1 MSRRRP
7 PDLGAAAS
15 VKLIEGAGLDD
26 AAFREAY
33 KWDSSYILFEVFGDD
48 NEVLGLAVGK
58 VDNVW
63 PFDVNGGFVEISYLG
78 TDSEYY
84 RWFIENRGKKG
95 GLPEDY
101 LHHLCR
107 KGLTSCMRSQGRRC
121 IHVQRWAEISRQ
133 KASEILREWGYRGLA
148 RDGEEPG
155 VKPVDRNAS
164 VGTAPKRRAKRKPPP
179 QDLEGDSDHGDV
191 HTVDDDDDDDP
202 PPRRGRKP
210 RSKPEVRGS
219 SRENVLDRMMEVPEE
234 VPDRD
239 GAGVGPLDAKLSDL
253 RDKLRS
259 KVGRK
264 GGGPGMLLAE
274 KAQSAMS
281 AKKKKRRSNQE
292 DVVKKLRR
300 ALSSGRTKA
309 RGSTD
314 PGDDWSDSES
324 EDDDDLYEGR
334 GHQSDISARRKKLKK
349 IAEDHPGKLL
359 EQGLSLMKEQVGA
372 TYGGGAEEEER
383 LTPVVMRYYL
393 SVVLPNYPVK
403 VQGEARV
410 REMRTLASAL
420 DLLCRGKIDSA
431 ADMLMQRF
439 KSLCMSLRDNSDRFG
454 KFLEL
459 LPDDVVGTATTL
471 DEVEFARTLAVKQ
484 AKADEILARASGKS
498 VAHHLLFDSS
508 QAGQHNKGGGIATS
522 MEESHFRPPAEAG
535 VKPVIAG
542 DSFVA
547 GRDGGQLL
555 SPVQVF
561 GKLSSVFGLDA
572 ERGVTFYCLAI
583 YRNSALRHMGKQQRA
598 KLVSASAMQVWRL
611 LSVIVLNGEHGHWQ
625 VIAPA
630 ASHAETAAQAK
641 CLQHLTQCCAWWT
654 RAPLQV
660 RPEVD
665 FYTLS
670 RSKQV
675 DYSGDEVLK
684 ALPLRLGELMPG
696 LPEDGVAGSLDASA
710 IADDTVQRWLLDPTV
725 TLLEPA
731 SWPDP
736 LPAASMKVDREHWFE
751 IVGLLFKKR
760 ILVPIDFEEIFKV
773 RGKPVLNGVF
783 AVEKKGTPLPGELR
797 VTRLIMNLVPANS
810 LQKLMAGDLGT
821 LAGSAH
827 WASIQLRKGEALLW
841 SGDDQ
846 RGAFYAWSLPAA
858 WRGLMTFKWPVPGRI
873 VGRPDV
879 DMIYVASGV
888 IPMGWLNAVSLF
900 QHLHRRA
907 GLMSQPSGAGLVPSQ
922 EWRRDRPVPAGA
934 VEGGGCWFQFY
945 LDDFDCPEKVDMAS
959 WKTLANTMSQTHA
972 QQRGSKKLVLS
983 LFDGVAALMVALAR
997 LECCVIGYAA
1007 SEMDKR
1013 SKRLI
1018 RTRWPGVMELGPVQ
1032 HITDRVVQ
1040 HLVACIG
1047 YRIDFVLVG
1056 AALSNGRSGS
1066 LSDVVRIINLLKDA
1080 FAVPVHFM
1088 VEHDI
1093 NMSGEQLVEF
1103 SRLLEVKPYLV
1114 DAKHFTWI
1122 RKPSLFWVSWF
1133 ITARD
1138 GEKLVDHESYSL
1150 LLRDLGGL
1158 RTGGKGAYE
1167 QLEIEIKLSRDITFY
1182 RAKAVDLHQWMRH
1195 LLAEHRLNLET
1206 KLLELQEGQ
1215 RYITELLTVNLNGDS
1230 SARTGKLHKVVSWET
1245 SGDKDSDVAPPATAM
1260 VEDTELTEDRN
1271 KHACNSVLDNSD
1283 GSLHEPSMALK
1294 VKPKPKRASSLQG
1307 NDFALREVWAKHYSR
1322 NKERDF
1328 DLDAFLDN
1336 VVDATGPRQR
1346 KRASKTAAEGD
1357 EQAAQ

>member
-1 MSRRRP
+1 
-7 PDLGAAAS
+7 
-15 VKLIEGAGLDD
+15 
-26 AAFREAY
+26 
-33 KWDSSYILFEVFGDD
+33 
-48 NEVLGLAVGK
+48 
-58 VDNVW
+58 
-63 PFDVNGGFVEISYLG
+63 
-78 TDSEYY
+78 
-84 RWFIENRGKKG
+84 
-95 GLPEDY
+95 
-101 LHHLCR
+101 
-107 KGLTSCMRSQGRRC
+107 
-121 IHVQRWAEISRQ
+121 
-133 KASEILREWGYRGLA
+133 
-148 RDGEEPG
+148 
-155 VKPVDRNAS
+155 
-164 VGTAPKRRAKRKPPP
+164 
-179 QDLEGDSDHGDV
+179 
-191 HTVDDDDDDDP
+191 
-202 PPRRGRKP
+202 
-210 RSKPEVRGS
+210 
-219 SRENVLDRMMEVPEE
+219 
-234 VPDRD
+234 
-239 GAGVGPLDAKLSDL
+239 
-253 RDKLRS
+253 
-259 KVGRK
+259 
-264 GGGPGMLLAE
+264 
-274 KAQSAMS
+274 
-281 AKKKKRRSNQE
+281 
-292 DVVKKLRR
+292 
-300 ALSSGRTKA
+300 
-309 RGSTD
+309 
-314 PGDDWSDSES
+314 
-324 EDDDDLYEGR
+324 
-334 GHQSDISARRKKLKK
+334 
-349 IAEDHPGKLL
+349 
-359 EQGLSLMKEQVGA
+359 
-372 TYGGGAEEEER
+372 
-383 LTPVVMRYYL
+383 
-393 SVVLPNYPVK
+393 
-403 VQGEARV
+403 
-410 REMRTLASAL
+410 
-420 DLLCRGKIDSA
+420 
-431 ADMLMQRF
+431 
-439 KSLCMSLRDNSDRFG
+439 
-454 KFLEL
+454 
-459 LPDDVVGTATTL
+459 
-471 DEVEFARTLAVKQ
+471 
-484 AKADEILARASGKS
+484 
-498 VAHHLLFDSS
+498 
-508 QAGQHNKGGGIATS
+508 

-555 SPVQVF
+555 SPVQAGAGPQGTSEGRCVNVSSTGQCPLFGDAQVF

-572 ERGVTFYCLAI
+572 ERGVTFYCRQMLESCIEQHVLQLGFSCLQLLLISPRDGHVVRQVATAMKDCSFPMPSQRQRTCLPLPLPSVGAVLKMGELIKCPETGLAI

-972 QQRGSKKLVLS
+972 QQRGAYKRIGIGISAEKAHVREPRVVRMGAEVDGLLGILSAPVAKMLEVGWLCVWLMSQGPVCPRVLMMVLGRLVRVFEFRRPLTGLLNDVWPKAIWGQKKSLRHAGIRELIRSVCLLGLAHVDLRTPVSGLVTCSDASELGGGVCATAGLTEAGEHLLARLKETGLEAGMFMPSGSYELPKHNGPRIFCVS

-1138 GEKLVDHESYSL
+1138 GEKLVDHERLVEWCFPNHKICRKSWVEPDCSWDAHAEVLLPAFTGPWSGSSVTPRSANSVSASQGAFERWVKDSCKLPVCHYEAENLITCADGSLRLPTTREREVLMGFDIGYISEGLPLKLKGSERELVGCQMIGLSLCVYSCML
-1150 LLRDLGGL
+1150 LAHELLTKFGGSVCRNRERLIAIGGVAPAAWMTHPVFSKAARDSTRVQALVEFYIRTAERGGSDVRLDLGVP
-1158 RTGGKGAYE
+1158 
-1167 QLEIEIKLSRDITFY
+1167 F
-1182 RAKAVDLHQWMRH
+1182 RAKAWPRSGVQANIFQWAIIQGFPWKH
-1195 LLAEHRLNLET
+1195 VAHINA
-1206 KLLELQEGQ
+1206 LELQSLINSVRWRLRSAKNYKQ
-1215 RYITELLTVNLNGDS
+1215 RVLLLIDSQVVCALVAKGRTSSLKLRSSLAVLNALVLASGLMLTVAYVDTGNNPSDIPSRWGEQRSLL
-1230 SARTGKLHKVVSWET
+1230 GKL
-1245 SGDKDSDVAPPATAM
+1245 
-1260 VEDTELTEDRN
+1260 
-1271 KHACNSVLDNSD
+1271 
-1283 GSLHEPSMALK
+1283 
-1294 VKPKPKRASSLQG
+1294 
-1307 NDFALREVWAKHYSR
+1307 
-1322 NKERDF
+1322 
-1328 DLDAFLDN
+1328 
-1336 VVDATGPRQR
+1336 GPE
-1346 KRASKTAAEGD
+1346 KL
-1357 EQAAQ
+1357 

>member
-7 PDLGAAAS
+7 PDQGAAAS

-95 GLPEDY
+95 GLPEDVGAFMCNDGQKSVVKK
-101 LHHLCR
+101 LVRSCENGVTVGWPVIVRTWRGILIMGMCTRWMTTTMMTHHL
-107 KGLTSCMRSQGRRC
+107 G
-121 IHVQRWAEISRQ
+121 
-133 KASEILREWGYRGLA
+133 
-148 RDGEEPG
+148 
-155 VKPVDRNAS
+155 
-164 VGTAPKRRAKRKPPP
+164 
-179 QDLEGDSDHGDV
+179 
-191 HTVDDDDDDDP
+191 
-202 PPRRGRKP
+202 
-210 RSKPEVRGS
+210 

-253 RDKLRS
+253 RGKLRS

-484 AKADEILARASGKS
+484 AKADEILARASGKPDS
-498 VAHHLLFDSS
+498 ATEEAHQRKVSFTDQVVQAPKVQGQGAIS
-508 QAGQHNKGGGIATS
+508 QARKNVPRKAVTAASSSPLYRLGDLQEQRIEAHGQATKS
-522 MEESHFRPPAEAG
+522 KAG
-535 VKPVIAG
+535 VG
-542 DSFVA
+542 Q
-547 GRDGGQLL
+547 RDA
-555 SPVQVF
+555 
-561 GKLSSVFGLDA
+561 SV
-572 ERGVTFYCLAI
+572 
-583 YRNSALRHMGKQQRA
+583 
-598 KLVSASAMQVWRL
+598 
-611 LSVIVLNGEHGHWQ
+611 

-641 CLQHLTQCCAWWT
+641 CLQ
-654 RAPLQV
+654 
-660 RPEVD
+660 
-665 FYTLS
+665 
-670 RSKQV
+670 SKQV

-810 LQKLMAGDLGT
+810 LQKLMAGDLG
-821 LAGSAH
+821 
-827 WASIQLRKGEALLW
+827 EALLW

-846 RGAFYAWSLPAA
+846 RGAFYAW
-858 WRGLMTFKWPVPGRI
+858 I

-888 IPMGWLNAVSLF
+888 IPMGWLNAVSGAVIVPCPRERWKVVVDGL
-900 QHLHRRA
+900 LGILSAPVAKMLEA
-907 GLMSQPSGAGLVPSQ
+907 GMFMPSGSHELPKHNGPRIFCV
-922 EWRRDRPVPAGA
+922 
-934 VEGGGCWFQFY
+934 
-945 LDDFDCPEKVDMAS
+945 
-959 WKTLANTMSQTHA
+959 
-972 QQRGSKKLVLS
+972 S

-1007 SEMDKR
+1007 SEMDKH

-1150 LLRDLGGL
+1150 LLRDLGL
-1158 RTGGKGAYE
+1158 
-1167 QLEIEIKLSRDITFY
+1167 
-1182 RAKAVDLHQWMRH
+1182 V
-1195 LLAEHRLNLET
+1195 
-1206 KLLELQEGQ
+1206 LQ
-1215 RYITELLTVNLNGDS
+1215 
-1230 SARTGKLHKVVSWET
+1230 
-1245 SGDKDSDVAPPATAM
+1245 
-1260 VEDTELTEDRN
+1260 
-1271 KHACNSVLDNSD
+1271 
-1283 GSLHEPSMALK
+1283 
-1294 VKPKPKRASSLQG
+1294 
-1307 NDFALREVWAKHYSR
+1307 
-1322 NKERDF
+1322 
-1328 DLDAFLDN
+1328 
-1336 VVDATGPRQR
+1336 
-1346 KRASKTAAEGD
+1346 
-1357 EQAAQ
+1357 